1 MSANQGIVKV
11 TLAMVVVALVVG
23 SIYGGVAAFQSL
35 SATSKHTIS
44 VSGTGSVTLSP
55 NQAQVTVGATTQA
68 ESAQQASSANAQI
81 MNDLLARLQAL
92 GIGNDSI
99 STVSYYASPVY
110 STKPNGSQTIVAY
123 QVQHMLLV
131 KVKNSN
137 LDQLGGMVGAVIDS
151 AVGAGA
157 NQVWGIQFTLS
168 DDVMKQTTNQAL
180 QSAIQD
186 ASSQAQVMVSALG
199 LRIVGVESVSQ
210 GGPIYPPIYALSGLE
225 SGKST
230 PIVPG
235 TFTVTATVQVTYLVQ

>member
-1 MSANQGIVKV
+1 MVKV
-11 TLAMVVVALVVG
+11 TLVMVVVALVVG
-23 SIYGGVAAFQSL
+23 SIYGGIAAFQSL
-35 SATSKHTIS
+35 SATPSKHTIS

-68 ESAQQASSANAQI
+68 GSAQQASSANAQI
-81 MNDLLARLQAL
+81 MNDLLARLRAL

-110 STKPNGSQTIVAY
+110 STKPNGSQTIVGY

-137 LDQLGGMVGAVIDS
+137 LDQLGGTVGAVIDS

-180 QSAIQD
+180 ERAIQD
-186 ASSQAQVMVSALG
+186 ASSQAQVMVSTLG

-210 GGPIYPPIYALSGLE
+210 GGPIYPPIYFQSGAE
-225 SGKST
+225 AGKST
-230 PIVPG
+230 PIAPG